1 MRFIGTLE
9 MFIYLFIFVGIYF
22 ISSINKINNLT
33 KHLKKYR
40 LVTTTLMVFHMEWER
55 NDDAVIQGAAIV
67 FIFMDSPIQYFYVL
81 EFEVCISYSI
91 HTIDLGRV

>member
-22 ISSINKINNLT
+22 ISSINKINNIT
-33 KHLKKYR
+33 KHLKKI
-40 LVTTTLMVFHMEWER
+40 TTLMVFHMEWER

-81 EFEVCISYSI
+81 EFKVCISYSI